1 MRSCLQRTVLTQ
13 SSTREDN
20 GKEENMEIQFKKP
33 VLEDRELIK
42 HFLSLQKSRSCEL
55 TFGNIYLWSC
65 HYKVKFAVVEDMLIF
80 QSADA
85 TSYSF
90 PVGRREGVKSAL
102 DTLMDYTEEKGMEFK
117 LHMVTPE
124 QFNILE
130 ELYPGMFEIEYDR
143 DDADYVYETEKLAS
157 LSGKKYHGKKNHI
170 NKFKRMYPDW
180 SYESLNDEN
189 IEDCF
194 QMALLWRRE
203 NGCEADRE
211 KNAEMCVALNSL
223 RLHKELGFCGGVLK
237 VNGKVAAFTVGEPV
251 CDDTM
256 VVHIEKAMSDI
267 QGAYTMINQQFVQ
280 HECMDY
286 QYVNREDDVG
296 EEGLRQAKLSYHPV
310 FLVEKGIVMQKKEG
324 AR

>member
-1 MRSCLQRTVLTQ
+1 MRSFLQRTGPMQ
-13 SSTREDN
+13 SFTREDR
-20 GKEENMEIQFKKP
+20 KEENMEIQFKKP

-42 HFLSLQKSRSCEL
+42 HYLSLQQSRSCEL

-80 QSADA
+80 QSADE

-90 PVGRREGVKSAL
+90 PIGRREGVKAAL
-102 DTLMDYTEEKGMEFK
+102 ETLISHAKERGAEFK
-117 LHMVTPE
+117 LHMVTPG
-124 QFNILE
+124 QFDILE
-130 ELYPGMFEIEYDR
+130 ELYPGRFEIEYDR
-143 DDADYVYETEKLAS
+143 DDADYVYEAEKLAS

-180 SYESLNDEN
+180 SYEPLNDEN
-189 IEDCF
+189 VEDCF

-223 RLHKELGFCGGVLK
+223 RLYKELGFCGGVLR
-237 VNGKVAAFTVGEPV
+237 VNGQVAAFTVGEPV
-251 CDDTM
+251 SDDTM

-296 EEGLRQAKLSYHPV
+296 EEGLRQAKLSYHPA
-310 FLVEKGIVMQKKEG
+310 FLVEKGTVTQK
-324 AR
+324 ADI